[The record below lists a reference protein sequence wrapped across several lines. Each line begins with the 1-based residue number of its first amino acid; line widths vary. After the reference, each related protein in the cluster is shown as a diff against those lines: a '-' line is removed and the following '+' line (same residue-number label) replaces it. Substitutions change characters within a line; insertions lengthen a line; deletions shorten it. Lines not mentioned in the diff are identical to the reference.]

1 MLPAGTTYQV
11 IPDTVPQDVELHQA
25 QLPVAVPLG
34 SHRLRRK
41 LHSLNQAGAE
51 SEQLGRRGDGHREG
65 KIRGDVARACAQPA
79 CSPALLAL
87 CSREG
92 CKRSDS
98 LGVTL
103 SISHSAQ
110 GRCLSLPLP
119 FSKRCL
125 GRTWFTHTPQRCP
138 FLCTAPWTGHSA
150 PFPRLQ
156 PLTQSTTQ
164 EMKAEDTSM
173 RFTMLRQDSRLKP
186 LVLRSLSARK
196 TSSNTLTTE
205 LPGPA
210 PCWEYWVEQRPRRHH
225 SCPLGCKI
233 EQSRCVRLFLSSGKT
248 V

>member
-103 SISHSAQ
+103 HLPLGTRPVPQSPPPLQQKMSRKDLVHPHATEMS
-110 GRCLSLPLP
+110 LSLHCSL
-119 FSKRCL
+119 
-125 GRTWFTHTPQRCP
+125 
-138 FLCTAPWTGHSA
+138 
-150 PFPRLQ
+150 
-156 PLTQSTTQ
+156 
-164 EMKAEDTSM
+164 D
-173 RFTMLRQDSRLKP
+173 
-186 LVLRSLSARK
+186 RSLS
-196 TSSNTLTTE
+196 TLPTPTT
-205 LPGPA
+205 PNPK
-210 PCWEYWVEQRPRRHH
+210 HH
-225 SCPLGCKI
+225 SGDEGRGYVHEVHHAAAGLQAEAIGPQVFVCKKN
-233 EQSRCVRLFLSSGKT
+233 QFQHLDH
-248 V
+248 